1 MMEDEAEIVTYSVRI
16 TRTDSNKQETIYY
29 SGYGLLSELL
39 EDIINE
45 AGKKKWIVE
54 DGE

>member
-1 MMEDEAEIVTYSVRI
+1 MNEDEELVTYAITI
-16 TRTDSNKQETIYY
+16 TRNNGNKEETLHY

-45 AGKKKWIVE
+45 AGRKKWIVE